1 MARDRV
7 RNFIRCLLTWPV
19 VVALLLGSA
28 GAASAKDAPA
38 KDAPARPELR
48 LEVQPADIIL
58 DMAAGPVGR
67 LRVLAH
73 NSSSTEVTGKL
84 NFIAPSGLAA
94 RVVESP
100 SLPAAGDL
108 AWLVEVTA
116 TESLPSPAK
125 LVIEFA
131 YTFRTGPAA
140 TIAATVATITLPSP
154 QSLAGNIKAGL
165 APAEGSVDE
174 FKPFDLRLQIDNPT
188 RRTVEIGQISTLS
201 PSLTYID
208 LKPDQHSTTI
218 PPGSSISVP
227 LHVTARAA
235 IPGTYALMVGFDVRY
250 LNPQGAWEPMTAQG
264 KVTIGIPG
272 VTDALQFLGIPSLL
286 LLPGVL
292 MILTFLTVLPWLTRW
307 PEIDWKKPALLL
319 LAVLLSFA
327 AAYLYPAATRRWGG
341 GLARDYLR
349 GYELRDVIYVW
360 AGSMATGLGFVVV
373 VSLLYWTGI
382 GIRRLASSNEP
393 KTGDQPLD
401 ILQKLNHHRAAFKL
415 PAKRL
420 ASDANAG
427 WKLALPFGQ
436 TDGQYW
442 LVQQGLIRPT
452 GAPTATAR
460 GTSIQRRMEAI
471 DNSTPGA
478 IGVLIEE
485 IKTGLAKGELTLRW
499 DPDVSPSK
507 VTATDYIAA
516 PGLGPQKIVRHEP

>member
-1 MARDRV
+1 VHD
-7 RNFIRCLLTWPV
+7 FIRCLLTWPV
-19 VVALLLGSA
+19 VFAVLM
-28 GAASAKDAPA
+28 GAAIAAPA
-38 KDAPARPELR
+38 KDAPAKPELR

-58 DMAAGPVGR
+58 DMTTGLVGR

-84 NFIAPSGLAA
+84 NFIAPSGLVAKE
-94 RVVESP
+94 VESP

-131 YTFRTGPAA
+131 YTFRTGPAP
-140 TIAATVATITLPSP
+140 TIAVTVATITLPSP

-188 RRTVEIGQISTLS
+188 RRTVEIGPITTLAPS
-201 PSLTYID
+201 PTYID
-208 LKPDQHSTTI
+208 LKPGQHTTTI

-227 LHVTARAA
+227 LQVTAKAA
-235 IPGTYALMVGFDVRY
+235 IPGTYALMVGFNARF
-250 LNPQGAWEPMTAQG
+250 LNPPGASEPMTAQS

-292 MILTFLTVLPWLTRW
+292 MILTFLTVWPWLTGR
-307 PEIDWKKPALLL
+307 PEVDWKKPALLL
-319 LAVLLSFA
+319 LAVLLSFG
-327 AAYLYPAATRRWGG
+327 AAYAYPVVTKEWG

-360 AGSMATGLGFVVV
+360 AGSMAIGLGFAIV
-373 VSLLYWTGI
+373 VSLLYWIGI
-382 GIRRLASSNEP
+382 GLRRLANSNEP
-393 KTGDQPLD
+393 QTTDQPLD
-401 ILQKLNHHRAAFKL
+401 ILKKMRHHRAAFKL

-420 ASDANAG
+420 ASDPNAD

-436 TDGQYW
+436 TGGQYW

-452 GAPTATAR
+452 AVPMAAAR
-460 GTSIQRRMEAI
+460 GTKIQERLEAI

-478 IGVLIEE
+478 IDRLIEE
-485 IKTGLAKGELTLRW
+485 IEAGLSAEELTQQW
-499 DPDVSPSK
+499 DPDLGPSK
-507 VTATDYIAA
+507 VNGTDYVAA
-516 PGLGPQKIVRHEP
+516 GVTSQKIVRYGP